1 MVLEEFLVMLGAN
14 TETEKVKSFGAALTK
29 VASIATVVV
38 GALKTVTA
46 AAWAFADSYV
56 RKAEELYKSNSGL
69 ISVTKEQVEMSKKY
83 QDGMKK
89 LGDNIES
96 VKVRIAFG
104 FLPTMLKMVDS
115 LNEFLAANKDLIVN
129 GITRLLNIISYAS
142 QVVNNTVR
150 FITKAIEATIGWKAA
165 LLILAG
171 VFAFVKRAML
181 MAFITNPITWVVAA
195 LVGLM
200 LLIDDFMTYLDGGD
214 SLFGDY
220 WGVMLEW
227 IDKVKPALQAVWD
240 TLVLGMSYLIQFG
253 AFVGQYFGGALVDAV
268 EVIVAAL
275 TMLYALFTGNTE
287 LMAAAWD
294 GLVENM
300 LSMFQNFASLFE
312 PLAQMLVTIMSGV
325 WDSIVSAIQE
335 RISLII
341 AAIQGFIS
349 SLGEVLSGVFDV
361 VTAPFAQAFD
371 WISNKFSSLGG
382 LISGA
387 VSGAGK
393 LFGMGASAAASSTV
407 NNGGSMTVNAPISVV
422 SNDPNKAA
430 KLVKTGVTDATN
442 TAYRNMGSRV
452 KA

>member
-1 MVLEEFLVMLGAN
+1 MVLEQFLVMLGAN

-29 VASIATVVV
+29 VATIATAVV

-56 RKAEELYKSNSGL
+56 RKAEELHKSNSGL

-89 LGDNIES
+89 LEDNIES

-115 LNEFLAANKDLIVN
+115 LNSFLAANKDLIVN

-142 QVVNNTVR
+142 QVINNTVR
-150 FITKAIEATIGWKAA
+150 FIAKAIEATIGWKAA

-171 VFAFVKRAML
+171 VFAFVKRAMI

-200 LLIDDFMTYLDGGD
+200 LLIDDFMTYLDGGE
-214 SLFGDY
+214 SLFGDF
-220 WGVMLEW
+220 WGAMLEW
-227 IDKVKPALQAVWD
+227 IDIVKPALQAVWD

-253 AFVGQYFGGALVDAV
+253 AFVAQYFGGALVDAV
-268 EVIVAAL
+268 QVIVAAL
-275 TMLYALFTGNTE
+275 TMLYAIFTGNTE

-312 PLAQMLVTIMSGV
+312 PLAQMLVTIMSSV

-335 RISLII
+335 RISLIV
-341 AAIQGFIS
+341 AAIQDFIS
-349 SLGEVLSGVFDV
+349 SLDEVLSGVFDV

-371 WISNKFSSLGG
+371 WISSKFSSLGG

>member
-29 VASIATVVV
+29 VATIATAVV

-115 LNEFLAANKDLIVN
+115 LNAFLAANKDLIVN

-142 QVVNNTVR
+142 QVINNTVR

-240 TLVLGMSYLIQFG
+240 TLVLGMSYLIEFG
-253 AFVGQYFGGALVDAV
+253 AFVAQYFGGALVDAV
-268 EVIVAAL
+268 EIIVAAL

-312 PLAQMLVTIMSGV
+312 PLAQMLVSIMSSV

-335 RISLII
+335 RISLIV
-341 AAIQGFIS
+341 AAIQSFIS
-349 SLGEVLSGVFDV
+349 TLGSALSGVFDV

-387 VSGAGK
+387 VSGAGR
-393 LFGMGASAAASSTV
+393 LFGMGASSATSSTV
-407 NNGGSMTVNAPISVV
+407 NNGGSMTVHAPINVV